1 LGTYTL
7 NNEGTLLARLAN
19 GDEDAYTAIYRH
31 YSRPLYEA
39 ALVYAK
45 EASLAREIV
54 QEVFLR
60 VWIKRVQFSKVE
72 RLQDYLFILARNCIF
87 DYFRKKATALA
98 AQEQLLHEQ
107 PLMVNDTD
115 HRVQEHQYSQLLHE
129 AVAALPPQRRRIFIL
144 AKEEGLSYAEIAS
157 LMHLS
162 RFTVKNQVAQAL
174 QFIRVYMDQHYAVI
188 LPLAV
193 MEWVLTMPGH

>member
-7 NNEGTLLARLAN
+7 NNEGTLLALLAN
-19 GDEDAYTAIYRH
+19 GDEEAYTTIYRH
-31 YSRPLYEA
+31 YSRPVYEA
-39 ALVYAK
+39 ALVYVK

-54 QEVFLR
+54 QEVFLK
-60 VWIKRVQFSKVE
+60 VWIKRAQFSKVE

-87 DYFRKKATALA
+87 DHFRKKAAALA
-98 AQEQLLHEQ
+98 AQDQLLQQQ

-144 AKEEGLSYAEIAS
+144 AKEEGLSYAEIAA

-174 QFIRVYMDQHYAVI
+174 QFIRGYMDQRYAVI

-193 MEWVLTMPGH
+193 MEWVLTMPGQ